1 MAIELKE
8 KELDNPKLSVEMQN
22 VIKRS
27 HGEKEAG
34 LQYDDVE
41 IYKYKIMQ
49 MLTEDADLISTLNNK
64 ELDGHKGDDY
74 RFVNIFNFLKIPD
87 TQSTVKNIVCF
98 EVNDVEQPRYT
109 NGLMKKY
116 LVFRTVSHEDDVQT
130 DYGMARQDL
139 LALIIKNKF
148 DWSQVFGMHIE
159 KVQDYGKITENGYYY
174 REFIYET
181 IASNNLVNRGKV
193 HNNLKSNP
201 QGQVG
206 DSNG

>member
-1 MAIELKE
+1 MAVELQV
-8 KELDNPKLSVEMQN
+8 KELANPKLSVEMQN
-22 VIKRS
+22 VIKKS
-27 HGEKEAG
+27 HGDKDAG
-34 LQYDDVE
+34 IQYDDVE

-49 MLTEDADLISTLNNK
+49 MLTEDTDLLATLNNK
-64 ELDGHKGDDY
+64 ELDGCKGDDY

-87 TQSTVKNIVCF
+87 TQATVKNLVCF

-109 NGLMKKY
+109 NGLMQKY

-159 KVQDYGKITENGYYY
+159 KIHDYGKITENGYYY
-174 REFIYET
+174 REFVYET
-181 IASNNLVNRGKV
+181 IAPNNLVNKGKIQ
-193 HNNLKSNP
+193 NNLKATTQEN
-201 QGQVG
+201 VG
-206 DSNG
+206 D